1 MCFLWK
7 NKKVLY
13 FYQHY
18 PAVSMD
24 ISDRNI
30 RPFIFP
36 SFSVKNTLPLSIEI
50 CHFFLKEIVK
60 DKYIIFASET
70 EQTKV

>member
-1 MCFLWK
+1 
-7 NKKVLY
+7 
-13 FYQHY
+13 
-18 PAVSMD
+18 MD